1 MTRQEVAS
9 PMSWLAEVRAQK
21 DTLIRGG
28 TLMIG
33 GLALILAGTL
43 VGFGPGKW
51 TQVAAG
57 TLAVTGVVIM
67 FLGFFVYV
75 LPPLLP
81 AK

>member
-1 MTRQEVAS
+1 MA
-9 PMSWLAEVRAQK
+9 WLQDVRAQK
-21 DTLIRGG
+21 DSLIRGG
-28 TLMIG
+28 TLLLG
-33 GLALILAGTL
+33 GLALVLAGTL

-51 TQVAAG
+51 VQVAAG